1 MAHSECPPLGTGSV
15 DFDALHKAAMK
26 GEDLVKAVEAATTRV
41 EPPAEPAP
49 APEPDK
55 DAGKAKA

>member
-15 DFDALHKAAMK
+15 DFDALHKAAVK
-26 GEDLVKAVEAATTRV
+26 GEDLAKAAEAATTRV
-41 EPPAEPAP
+41 APPAEEPAE
-49 APEPDK
+49 PEPVK

>member
-1 MAHSECPPLGTGSV
+1 MATSECPPLGTGSV
-15 DFDALHKAAMK
+15 DFDALHKAALEGKDM
-26 GEDLVKAVEAATTRV
+26 VKAAKAVTTRV

-49 APEPDK
+49 EPVK